1 MLDIKKT
8 YVTDSKKRPLAVQID
23 IKTFE
28 QIEQVLEDYAL
39 GKLIEE
45 NNSYEVLSG
54 AEAQEYYLI
63 LRDND
68 ENPVFRQ

>member
-28 QIEQVLEDYAL
+28 RIEQVLEDYAL
-39 GKLIEE
+39 GKLIAE
-45 NNSYEVLSG
+45 NNSDEVLSV
-54 AEAQEYYLI
+54 AEAQEYYLK
-63 LRDND
+63 LRDNN
-68 ENPVFRQ
+68 ENSGQ

>member
-28 QIEQVLEDYAL
+28 RIEQVLEDYAL

-45 NNSYEVLSG
+45 NNSDEVLSV
-54 AEAQEYYLI
+54 AEAQEYYLR

-68 ENPVFRQ
+68 ENSDK

>member
-8 YVTDSKKRPLAVQID
+8 YVTDSRKRPLAVQID

-28 QIEQVLEDYAL
+28 RIEQVLEDYAL

-45 NNSYEVLSG
+45 NNPDEVLSV
-54 AEAQEYYLI
+54 AEANEYYLE
-63 LRDND
+63 LRDNN
-68 ENPVFRQ
+68 ENSGQ

>member
-8 YVTDSKKRPLAVQID
+8 YVTDAKRRPFAVQVD

-28 QIEQVLEDYAL
+28 RIEQVLEDYAL

-45 NNSYEVLSG
+45 NDSADVLSV
-54 AEAQEYYLI
+54 AEARGFYSKL
-63 LRDND
+63 L
-68 ENPVFRQ
+68 

>member
-8 YVTDSKKRPLAVQID
+8 YITVSKNKPLAVQVD

-28 QIEQVLEDYAL
+28 RIERVLENYAL

-45 NNSYEVLSG
+45 NDYS
-54 AEAQEYYLI
+54 
-63 LRDND
+63 R
-68 ENPVFRQ
+68 